1 MSKYGKMTSQRNTPQ
16 SQQAHPDQVKNN
28 AGGFSFK
35 LGPFEQFERFLILGS
50 MGGTYYG
57 SERKL
62 TLDNANVIDQC
73 ASLDGKR
80 TIDMIVDVSVNGR
93 APKQDPAIYA
103 LARLAGHKDLEV
115 RKAALGALNQV
126 CRIGTHLFSFLS
138 DVEEFRGWGRLLR
151 TAVSN
156 WYLDKEPR
164 ALAYQITKYQQ
175 REGES
180 HRDALRRA
188 HPGTQDTD
196 LNEVLRYAAQ
206 KLTVDPE
213 WTSSDKPH
221 RRLFGAVEAAK
232 HADKASQIVDLI
244 EKHDLVRECIP
255 TQWLNDPKVWEALF
269 QKMPL
274 GAMVRNLAKMTT
286 IGLIAPMSD
295 VAIEVVS
302 RLENTEAIRKARI
315 HPLAM
320 LFAQATYGQGHG
332 FRGSNRWSPV
342 PQITAALD
350 DAFYTSFENVEP
362 TGKRFLL
369 GLDISGSMGYGYIAN
384 SFVTPAMGAAAMA
397 MVTMKAEKN
406 WYCHGFSGHFVD
418 LKLHDRMSLPEVL
431 TITNS
436 MNFGSTDC
444 SVPMNHALQHK
455 IPVDTFCVYTD
466 NETWV
471 GNRNHPFQALEKY
484 RQKMGIPAK
493 LVVIG
498 MTATDVT
505 IANPNDPG
513 MLDVVGFD
521 ASTPRVISDFAT
533 QNLS

>member
-1 MSKYGKMTSQRNTPQ
+1 MSKYGKMTSKKNTPQ
-16 SQQAHPDQVKNN
+16 SQKAHPDQVKNN
-28 AGGFSFK
+28 AGGYSFK

-50 MGGTYYG
+50 MGGTYYV

-73 ASLDGKR
+73 ASLDAKK

-115 RKAALGALNQV
+115 RKGALGALTQV

-151 TAVSN
+151 TAVAN
-156 WYLDKEPR
+156 WYLEKEPR
-164 ALAYQITKYQQ
+164 ALAYQVTKYQQ

-188 HPGTQDTD
+188 HPSTQDSD

-206 KLTVDPE
+206 KLTVPVE
-213 WTSSDKPH
+213 WIHSTKPH
-221 RRLFGAVEAAK
+221 QVLFGAVEAAK
-232 HADKASQIVDLI
+232 RAENASQIVDLI
-244 EKHDLVRECIP
+244 DKHDLVRECIP
-255 TQWLNDPKVWEALF
+255 TQFLNDPKVWEALF
-269 QKMPL
+269 QKMPM
-274 GAMVRNLAKMTT
+274 GAMIRNLAKMTT

-295 VAIEVVS
+295 VAIEVVR
-302 RLENTEAIRKARI
+302 RLQNTEAIRKARI
-315 HPLAM
+315 HPLQV
-320 LFAQATYGQGHG
+320 LFAQATYAQGHG
-332 FRGSNRWSPV
+332 FRGSNRWTPI
-342 PQITAALD
+342 PQITDALD
-350 DAFYTSFENVEP
+350 DAFYKAFENVEP

-369 GLDISGSMGYGYIAN
+369 GIDVSGSMGYGYIAN

-397 MVTMKAEKN
+397 MVTMRAEQN
-406 WYCHGFSGHFVD
+406 WYCHGFAGSFVD
-418 LKLHDRMSLPEVL
+418 LGLTAKMTMPEVL
-431 TITNS
+431 RKTNS

-444 SVPMNHALQHK
+444 SVPMNYACDRK

-484 RQKMGIPAK
+484 RNKMGIDAK

-505 IANPNDPG
+505 IANPNDAG

-521 ASTPRVISDFAT
+521 ASTPRVISDFAK
-533 QNLS
+533 